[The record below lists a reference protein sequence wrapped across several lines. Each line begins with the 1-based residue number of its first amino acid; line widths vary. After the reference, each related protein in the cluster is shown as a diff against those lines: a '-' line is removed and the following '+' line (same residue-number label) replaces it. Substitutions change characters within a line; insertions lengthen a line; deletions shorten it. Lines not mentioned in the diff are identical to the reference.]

1 MKLTMLAA
9 LPAVASAGKMLKIQG
24 ETVQGEYAV
33 VLKEGA
39 DLSMALSNTLSAK
52 GMDKVQHLWGAKGGN
67 FKGFGV
73 ADCSDELIAK
83 IAAMP
88 EVDFVEP
95 SQVYYASAVQN
106 NPTWGLDRIDQ
117 TGATLDSR
125 YYYKDSAGKGVDS
138 YVLDTGVR
146 VTHNDVNGR
155 AEWGVSYVGETTD
168 GNGHGS
174 HVAGTMGGT
183 TYGVAKETKLIS
195 VQVLSRFGSG
205 STNGVVSGIE
215 YSNNANSDRTKVANM
230 SLGGGASA
238 ALDNAVNNAVD
249 TLHVVASGNS
259 NADACNFSPA
269 RADNAYSVNSMQQGD
284 SRSSFSN
291 YGTCTDIFA
300 PGSSITS
307 IWYTSDSA
315 TNTIS
320 GTSMA
325 APHVAGV
332 AALLL
337 SESPSLTVAQTK
349 AALTNSAT
357 VGAISNIGNGSPNLM
372 LYNDRD

>member
-1 MKLTMLAA
+1 M
-9 LPAVASAGKMLKIQG
+9 
-24 ETVQGEYAV
+24 
-33 VLKEGA
+33 
-39 DLSMALSNTLSAK
+39 
-52 GMDKVQHLWGAKGGN
+52 
-67 FKGFGV
+67 
-73 ADCSDELIAK
+73 
-83 IAAMP
+83 
-88 EVDFVEP
+88 
-95 SQVYYASAVQN
+95 
-106 NPTWGLDRIDQ
+106 
-117 TGATLDSR
+117 
-125 YYYKDSAGKGVDS
+125 
-138 YVLDTGVR
+138 R

-349 AALTNSAT
+349 AALTSSAT